1 MIRALGR
8 FLRRNTIA
16 LVALFVA
23 LGGTTYAA
31 STALIGT
38 NTVASPQVVNG
49 SLQAKDLSAKAR
61 SALKADRGARGLVG
75 ARGARGPTGAQG
87 TQGAQGP
94 RGVQGIQGIQGPQG
108 LSGPARAYAVVAAD
122 GTVNA
127 ALSKNITV
135 NKNGAGTY
143 CITLGGG
150 IDPATTT
157 LAASVIF
164 TFGGDTTAT
173 IQVAN
178 PAIANVGNCAAGQF
192 EVITRTLVS
201 AAAGMPVTANRVDE
215 AFSLVVA

>member
-61 SALKADRGARGLVG
+61 RALKADRGARGIVG
-75 ARGARGPTGAQG
+75 ARGARGPTGV
-87 TQGAQGP
+87 QGAQGP
-94 RGVQGIQGIQGPQG
+94 RGLQGNQGIQGPQG

-127 ALSKNITV
+127 ALSKNVTV

-164 TFGGDTTAT
+164 TFGGDTTAA

-192 EVITRTLVS
+192 EVITRTLIS
-201 AAAGMPVTANRVDE
+201 AAAGMPVTSNRVDE

>member
-31 STALIGT
+31 STSLIGT

-49 SLQAKDLSAKAR
+49 SLQTKDLSEQAR
-61 SALKADRGARGLVG
+61 KALKGNRGFRGLVG
-75 ARGARGPTGAQG
+75 ARGARGPSGV
-87 TQGAQGP
+87 QGAQGP
-94 RGVQGIQGIQGPQG
+94 RGVQGTQGIQGPQG

-192 EVITRTLVS
+192 EVITRTLIS

>member
-31 STALIGT
+31 SSALIGT

-49 SLQAKDLSAKAR
+49 SLQTTDLSAQAR
-61 SALKADRGARGLVG
+61 KALKGNRGFRGLVG
-75 ARGARGPTGAQG
+75 ARGARGPTGV
-87 TQGAQGP
+87 QGAQGP
-94 RGVQGIQGIQGPQG
+94 RGLQGTQGIQGPQG

-127 ALSKNITV
+127 ALSKNVTV

-192 EVITRTLVS
+192 EVITRTLIS
-201 AAAGMPVTANRVDE
+201 AAAGVPVTANRVDE

>member
-61 SALKADRGARGLVG
+61 RALKADRGARGIVG
-75 ARGARGPTGAQG
+75 ARGARGPTGV
-87 TQGAQGP
+87 QGAQGP
-94 RGVQGIQGIQGPQG
+94 RGLQGTQGIQGPQG

-127 ALSKNITV
+127 ALSKNVTV

-164 TFGGDTTAT
+164 TFGGDTTAA

-192 EVITRTLVS
+192 EVITRTLIS
-201 AAAGMPVTANRVDE
+201 AAAGMPVTSNRVDE

>member
-1 MIRALGR
+1 
-8 FLRRNTIA
+8 
-16 LVALFVA
+16 
-23 LGGTTYAA
+23 
-31 STALIGT
+31 
-38 NTVASPQVVNG
+38 
-49 SLQAKDLSAKAR
+49 
-61 SALKADRGARGLVG
+61 
-75 ARGARGPTGAQG
+75 
-87 TQGAQGP
+87 
-94 RGVQGIQGIQGPQG
+94 
-108 LSGPARAYAVVAAD
+108 VVAAD

-127 ALSKNITV
+127 ALSKNVTV

-192 EVITRTLVS
+192 EVITRTLIS
-201 AAAGMPVTANRVDE
+201 AAAGVPVTANRVDE

>member
-31 STALIGT
+31 STSLIGT

-49 SLQAKDLSAKAR
+49 SLQTKDLSEQAR
-61 SALKADRGARGLVG
+61 KALKGNRGFRGLVG
-75 ARGARGPTGAQG
+75 ARGARGPTGV
-87 TQGAQGP
+87 QGAQGP
-94 RGVQGIQGIQGPQG
+94 RGVQGIQGVQGSQG

-192 EVITRTLVS
+192 EVITRTLIS

>member
-61 SALKADRGARGLVG
+61 RALKADRGARGVVG
-75 ARGARGPTGAQG
+75 ARGARGPTGV
-87 TQGAQGP
+87 QGAQGP
-94 RGVQGIQGIQGPQG
+94 RGLQGTQGIQGPQG

-192 EVITRTLVS
+192 EVITRTLIS
-201 AAAGMPVTANRVDE
+201 AAAGMPVTSNRVDE

>member
-49 SLQAKDLSAKAR
+49 SLQTKDLSGQAR
-61 SALKADRGARGLVG
+61 KALKGNRGFRGLVG
-75 ARGARGPTGAQG
+75 ARGARGPTGV
-87 TQGAQGP
+87 QGAQGP
-94 RGVQGIQGIQGPQG
+94 RGVQGIQGVQGSQG

-201 AAAGMPVTANRVDE
+201 AAAGVPVTANRVDE

>member
-61 SALKADRGARGLVG
+61 RALKADRGARGVVG
-75 ARGARGPTGAQG
+75 ARGARGPTGV
-87 TQGAQGP
+87 QGAQGP
-94 RGVQGIQGIQGPQG
+94 RGLQGAQGIQGPQG
-108 LSGPARAYAVVAAD
+108 PSGPARAYAVVAAD

-127 ALSKNITV
+127 ALSKNVTV

-164 TFGGDTTAT
+164 TFGGDTTAA

-192 EVITRTLVS
+192 EVITRTLIS
-201 AAAGMPVTANRVDE
+201 AAAGMPVTSNRVDE

>member
-31 STALIGT
+31 SAALIGT

-49 SLQAKDLSAKAR
+49 SLQTKDLSAQARKAM
-61 SALKADRGARGLVG
+61 KGNRGFRGLVG
-75 ARGARGPTGAQG
+75 ARGARGPTGV
-87 TQGAQGP
+87 QGAQGP
-94 RGVQGIQGIQGPQG
+94 RGVQGTQGIQGPQG

>member
-31 STALIGT
+31 STSLIGT

-49 SLQAKDLSAKAR
+49 SLQTKDLSEQAR
-61 SALKADRGARGLVG
+61 KALKGNRGFRGLVG
-75 ARGARGPTGAQG
+75 ARGARGPTGV
-87 TQGAQGP
+87 QGAQGL
-94 RGVQGIQGIQGPQG
+94 RGVQGTQGIQGPQG

-150 IDPATTT
+150 IHPATTT

-192 EVITRTLVS
+192 EVITRTLIS

>member
-1 MIRALGR
+1 MIGALGR

-16 LVALFVA
+16 LAALFVA

-61 SALKADRGARGLVG
+61 RALKADRGARGVVG
-75 ARGARGPTGAQG
+75 ARGARGPTGV
-87 TQGAQGP
+87 QGAQGP
-94 RGVQGIQGIQGPQG
+94 RGLQGAQGIQGPQG
-108 LSGPARAYAVVAAD
+108 PSGPARAYAVVAAD

-127 ALSKNITV
+127 ALSKNVTV

-192 EVITRTLVS
+192 EVITRTLIS
-201 AAAGMPVTANRVDE
+201 AAAGMPVTSNRVDE